1 MSEKEEVTLA
11 TTNEEVVQ
19 EQQVLEEPV
28 KEGETP
34 SVRQSSR
41 DRKPSPKKK
50 AAMESSLA
58 TNKLVQEQQVG
69 EQAKEAGTPLNMDS
83 SSTVR
88 RSTRDRKPSPKKM
101 AAMESSSASVNDKKT
116 ETIQEGT
123 LEKKS
128 PAKASIEKATAEYW
142 NEVNE
147 KSTLQESETKQ
158 DDLSKE
164 IAVQQEDAS
173 AESNKSE
180 PVKDP
185 LQEPAASKE
194 AITQASPL
202 DTAAID
208 AAVEACNNIN
218 AADIT
223 SPNPTNEAVGA
234 DTTTA
239 ASQQRED
246 LSILTVVQLKDR
258 LRGLNLA
265 VGGRK
270 QELIDRLNGHLYPN
284 LTENEQVEDVPLAN
298 QDEKQAQAEST
309 VSTRRSRRGKK
320 PSAKAA
326 PEKQQDTPISE
337 LSHPVD
343 SETDDDDDNSV
354 QKKHFTSSSQTAE
367 TDSKPS
373 PGVPSSIV
381 TRRGG
386 KKKSSPSLP
395 VVPEGETV
403 EDSQV
408 EGPKVAVKLVDEEAS
423 KRSTRSTRST
433 RQSKKKNDEAA
444 DNDTTTSVSTR
455 GSRRI
460 AAQKKSPSD
469 DTTSKRSTRSR
480 QTAST
485 KESSPPKRRSGRAKK
500 GADES
505 VSTRGSKRVAAS
517 MDTKADTT
525 EKAPPA
531 KRRSGRSRKTE
542 TEEESASSSRRS
554 TRRTTATKTDESVG
568 TRRSTRSRSKK

>member
-1 MSEKEEVTLA
+1 M
-11 TTNEEVVQ
+11 TTNNEVVVQ
-19 EQQVLEEPV
+19 EQQINEEP
-28 KEGETP
+28 TP
-34 SVRQSSR
+34 SVSRSTR
-41 DRKPSPKKK
+41 DRKPSPKKM
-50 AAMESSLA
+50 AVMESRLA
-58 TNKLVQEQQVG
+58 TNEVVQEQQVG
-69 EQAKEAGTPLNMDS
+69 EQAKEEGTPLNMES
-83 SSTVR
+83 SPTVR

-101 AAMESSSASVNDKKT
+101 AAMESGSASVNDKKT
-116 ETIQEGT
+116 ESIQEGT
-123 LEKKS
+123 VEKKS

-173 AESNKSE
+173 AESNKGE

-239 ASQQRED
+239 ASQQQED

-343 SETDDDDDNSV
+343 SETDDDDGDSV
-354 QKKHFTSSSQTAE
+354 QKKHFTSSSSSKTVE

-460 AAQKKSPSD
+460 AAQKKSSD
-469 DTTSKRSTRSR
+469 DTSSKRSTRSR

-500 GADES
+500 GADDEKS
-505 VSTRGSKRVAAS
+505 TAPVPTRGSKRVAAL
-517 MDTKADTT
+517 DDKADTT
-525 EKAPPA
+525 SPPEKAPPA
-531 KRRSGRSRKTE
+531 KRRATRARKTE

-554 TRRTTATKTDESVG
+554 TRRAAASKTDESVG
-568 TRRSTRSRSKK
+568 TRRSTRSRAKK

>member
-1 MSEKEEVTLA
+1 M
-11 TTNEEVVQ
+11 TTNNEVVVQ
-19 EQQVLEEPV
+19 EQQINEEP
-28 KEGETP
+28 TP
-34 SVRQSSR
+34 SVSRSTR

-69 EQAKEAGTPLNMDS
+69 EQAKEVGTPLNMES
-83 SSTVR
+83 SPTVR

-101 AAMESSSASVNDKKT
+101 AAMETSSAANEDKKT
-116 ETIQEGT
+116 ESEKET

-158 DDLSKE
+158 DDLSKG
-164 IAVQQEDAS
+164 IATQQKDIATQQKDVSE
-173 AESNKSE
+173 ESNKGE

-185 LQEPAASKE
+185 LQEPSAPKE
-194 AITQASPL
+194 AIAQASPL

-223 SPNPTNEAVGA
+223 SPNPTNEAGV
-234 DTTTA
+234 DTTT
-239 ASQQRED
+239 SQQRED

-270 QELIDRLNGHLYPN
+270 QELIDRLNDHLYPN
-284 LTENEQVEDVPLAN
+284 LTENEEVKDVPIAN
-298 QDEKQAQAEST
+298 QDEKQAQAGST
-309 VSTRRSRRGKK
+309 STRRSRRGKK

-343 SETDDDDDNSV
+343 SETDDDDGDSV
-354 QKKHFTSSSQTAE
+354 QKKHFTSSSKTDE

-386 KKKSSPSLP
+386 EKKSSPSLP
-395 VVPEGETV
+395 AVPEGETV
-403 EDSQV
+403 EDSKV

-433 RQSKKKNDEAA
+433 RQSKKKKDEAA

-469 DTTSKRSTRSR
+469 DTSSKRSTRSR

-542 TEEESASSSRRS
+542 TEEESASSRRS

>member
-1 MSEKEEVTLA
+1 L
-11 TTNEEVVQ
+11 TTNNEVVVQ
-19 EQQVLEEPV
+19 EQQINEEP
-28 KEGETP
+28 TP
-34 SVRQSSR
+34 SVSRSTR
-41 DRKPSPKKK
+41 DRKPSPKKM
-50 AAMESSLA
+50 AVMESRLA
-58 TNKLVQEQQVG
+58 TNEVVQEQQVG
-69 EQAKEAGTPLNMDS
+69 EQAKEEGTPLNMES
-83 SSTVR
+83 SPTVR

-101 AAMESSSASVNDKKT
+101 AAMESGSASVNDKKT
-116 ETIQEGT
+116 ESIQEGT

-128 PAKASIEKATAEYW
+128 PVKASIEKATAEYW

-164 IAVQQEDAS
+164 IAVQQEDVS
-173 AESNKSE
+173 AESNKGE
-180 PVKDP
+180 PVKD
-185 LQEPAASKE
+185 PAASKE

-218 AADIT
+218 ATDIT
-223 SPNPTNEAVGA
+223 SPNPTNEAAGA
-234 DTTTA
+234 DTTTI

-284 LTENEQVEDVPLAN
+284 LTENEQVEDVPIAN

-343 SETDDDDDNSV
+343 SESDDDDGDSV
-354 QKKHFTSSSQTAE
+354 QKKHFTSSSKTVA

-386 KKKSSPSLP
+386 KKKSSPSLSA
-395 VVPEGETV
+395 VPEGETV
-403 EDSQV
+403 EDSRV
-408 EGPKVAVKLVDEEAS
+408 DGPKVAIKLADEEAS

-433 RQSKKKNDEAA
+433 RQSKKKKDEAA
-444 DNDTTTSVSTR
+444 NNDTTTSVSAR
-455 GSRRI
+455 GSRRN
-460 AAQKKSPSD
+460 AAQKKLPSN
-469 DTTSKRSTRSR
+469 DTSSKRSTRSR
-480 QTAST
+480 QTTAT

-500 GADES
+500 GAGES

-517 MDTKADTT
+517 MDGKTDATSP

-531 KRRSGRSRKTE
+531 KRRSTRSRKTE
-542 TEEESASSSRRS
+542 TEEESASSSKRS
-554 TRRTTATKTDESVG
+554 TRRTATKTDESVG
-568 TRRSTRSRSKK
+568 TRRSTRSRATQRN

>member
-1 MSEKEEVTLA
+1 
-11 TTNEEVVQ
+11 
-19 EQQVLEEPV
+19 
-28 KEGETP
+28 
-34 SVRQSSR
+34 
-41 DRKPSPKKK
+41 
-50 AAMESSLA
+50 
-58 TNKLVQEQQVG
+58 
-69 EQAKEAGTPLNMDS
+69 
-83 SSTVR
+83 
-88 RSTRDRKPSPKKM
+88 M

-147 KSTLQESETKQ
+147 KSNLQKSETKQ

-164 IAVQQEDAS
+164 IATQQEDAS

-180 PVKDP
+180 PAQEP
-185 LQEPAASKE
+185 QEPAASKE

-223 SPNPTNEAVGA
+223 SPNPTNEAGV
-234 DTTTA
+234 DTTTT
-239 ASQQRED
+239 SQQRED

-270 QELIDRLNGHLYPN
+270 QELIDRLNDHLYPN
-284 LTENEQVEDVPLAN
+284 QTENEEVKDVPIAN
-298 QDEKQAQAEST
+298 QEQKQAQAGST
-309 VSTRRSRRGKK
+309 STRRSRRGKK

-343 SETDDDDDNSV
+343 SETDDDDGDSV
-354 QKKHFTSSSQTAE
+354 QKKHFTSSSKTAE

-373 PGVPSSIV
+373 PGVPSSII

-395 VVPEGETV
+395 AVPEGETV
-403 EDSQV
+403 EDSKV
-408 EGPKVAVKLVDEEAS
+408 EGPKVAIKLVDEEAS

-433 RQSKKKNDEAA
+433 RQSKKKKDEAA

-469 DTTSKRSTRSR
+469 DTSSKRSTRSR

-554 TRRTTATKTDESVG
+554 TRRTTATKMDESVG
-568 TRRSTRSRSKK
+568 TRRSTRSQSKK

>member
-1 MSEKEEVTLA
+1 
-11 TTNEEVVQ
+11 VVR
-19 EQQVLEEPV
+19 EP
-28 KEGETP
+28 
-34 SVRQSSR
+34 
-41 DRKPSPKKK
+41 
-50 AAMESSLA
+50 
-58 TNKLVQEQQVG
+58 QVG
-69 EQAKEAGTPLNMDS
+69 QQAKEVGTPLNMES
-83 SSTVR
+83 SPTVR
-88 RSTRDRKPSPKKM
+88 RSTRDRKPSPKKK
-101 AAMESSSASVNDKKT
+101 AAMETSSATAASEDKKT
-116 ETIQEGT
+116 ESIQEGT

-128 PAKASIEKATAEYW
+128 PAKAKKRTTNIEKATAEYW

-158 DDLSKE
+158 EDSSKE
-164 IAVQQEDAS
+164 IATQQDVSE
-173 AESNKSE
+173 ESNKGE

-185 LQEPAASKE
+185 KE
-194 AITQASPL
+194 AIAQASPL

-223 SPNPTNEAVGA
+223 SLNPTNEAAGA
-234 DTTTA
+234 DTTTT

-343 SETDDDDDNSV
+343 SETDDDDDDSV
-354 QKKHFTSSSQTAE
+354 QKKHFTSSSKTAE

-395 VVPEGETV
+395 AVPEGATV
-403 EDSQV
+403 EDSNV

-433 RQSKKKNDEAA
+433 RQSKKKKDEAA
-444 DNDTTTSVSTR
+444 DHDTTTSVSTR

-460 AAQKKSPSD
+460 ATQKKSSD
-469 DTTSKRSTRSR
+469 DTSSKRSTRSR

-485 KESSPPKRRSGRAKK
+485 KDSSPPKRRSGRAKK
-500 GADES
+500 GADDEKSTAS
-505 VSTRGSKRVAAS
+505 VSTRGSKRVVAS
-517 MDTKADTT
+517 MDAKADTT
-525 EKAPPA
+525 SPEKAPPA
-531 KRRSGRSRKTE
+531 KRRATRARKTE

-568 TRRSTRSRSKK
+568 TRRSTRSRAKR